1 MPRIRRVATPESF
14 SDADPPTVSICNK
27 GDILIHISDSHAQ
40 ADHYYRC
47 SREVLRRT
55 SEYFNVLLDPVKFS
69 EGIAV
74 EERIQDLTRRY
85 DSTATIP
92 ASELPKVVVSDVGDI
107 PKAYNS
113 SSTVIRLFFEI
124 LHDPS
129 TPWPV
134 PRAQSVNLIA
144 LLSIIADRFD
154 CLNTTAEYLRRQ
166 GLETALLKARKSA
179 TAHKTELDNRQRLL
193 AGSLFGFPEWVRQCS
208 AALIIDGTRKQV
220 VTNIH
225 SSEDEE
231 RGRDE
236 ALWWRLPGG
245 IEGTFL
251 SSKLDMSA
259 DHSTEELEARRN
271 YVLDT
276 LSSIQKHFID
286 LYISRQPQC
295 RLGYSSSPQC
305 DSYQLGEMVRFF
317 CRKGTL
323 RFESCFDS
331 ARDCEEVEPY
341 TGNLNDVIAK
351 LKECPSYQIDGN
363 HYHCGLRNR
372 LMNILEGNRPLRPS
386 QAGICLGCWQEDKS
400 GESWL
405 ENPTG
410 GTWAHSAGESG
421 EWVYGRGCRAHR
433 DIKAMYTAAK
443 RDWTPVT

>member
-1 MPRIRRVATPESF
+1 MPRIRRVATPEPL
-14 SDADPPTVSICNK
+14 SDADQSTVSICNK
-27 GDILIHISDSHAQ
+27 GDILIHIGYSHAQ

-47 SREVLRRT
+47 SREVLRRI

-74 EERIQDLTRRY
+74 EARIQDLTRQY
-85 DSTATIP
+85 NDTATIP

-107 PKAYNS
+107 PKGYNS
-113 SSTVIRLFFEI
+113 SGTVIRLFFEI

-166 GLETALLKARKSA
+166 GLETTLLKARKSA
-179 TAHKTELDNRQRLL
+179 TAHNTELDNRQRLL

-208 AALIIDGTRKQV
+208 AALIIDGTRKQAM
-220 VTNIH
+220 NGLH

-231 RGRDE
+231 RERDE

-245 IEGTFL
+245 IEGTFQL
-251 SSKLDMSA
+251 ARLDRSA
-259 DHSTEELEARRN
+259 DHGTEELEARRN

-276 LSSIQKHFID
+276 LSSIQKYFVD

-331 ARDCEEVEPY
+331 ARDCGEVEPY

-372 LMNILEGNRPLRPS
+372 LMVILEGHRPLRPS
-386 QAGICLGCWQEDKS
+386 QAGICLDCWQQNKS
-400 GESWL
+400 RESWL

-410 GTWAHSAGESG
+410 GTWVHNAGESG
-421 EWVYGRGCRAHR
+421 DMVYGRGCRAHR
-433 DIKAMYTAAK
+433 EIKAMYTAVK
-443 RDWTPVT
+443 RDWTPDT

>member
-1 MPRIRRVATPESF
+1 MPRIRRVATPEPF
-14 SDADPPTVSICNK
+14 SEADPSTVSICNK
-27 GDILIHISDSHAQ
+27 GDILIHIGDSHAR

-69 EGIAV
+69 EGITIEA
-74 EERIQDLTRRY
+74 RIQDLTRQY
-85 DSTATIP
+85 NDTATIP

-107 PKAYNS
+107 PKGCNS
-113 SSTVIRLFFEI
+113 SGTVIRLFFEI

-129 TPWPV
+129 TLWPV
-134 PRAQSVNLIA
+134 LRAQSVNLIA
-144 LLSIIADRFD
+144 LLSIVADRFD
-154 CLNTTAEYLRRQ
+154 CLNITAEYLRRQ
-166 GLETALLKARKSA
+166 GLENFLKGRKSA
-179 TAHKTELDNRQRLL
+179 TAHKTELDNRQMLL
-193 AGSLFGFPEWVRQCS
+193 AGLLFGFPEWVRQFS
-208 AALIIDGTRKQV
+208 AALIIDGTKRAI
-220 VTNIH
+220 TSLH

-231 RGRDE
+231 RERDE

-251 SSKLDMSA
+251 LGKLDRSA
-259 DHSTEELEARRN
+259 DHLTEELEARRS

-276 LSSIQKHFID
+276 LSSIQKHFVD

-341 TGNLNDVIAK
+341 TGNLNDVTAK
-351 LKECPSYQIDGN
+351 LKECPSYQIDSN

-372 LMNILEGNRPLRPS
+372 LMKILEGNRPLRPS
-386 QAGICLGCWQEDKS
+386 QASICLDCWQENKS
-400 GESWL
+400 KESWL

-410 GTWAHSAGESG
+410 GVWAHNAGESG
-421 EWVYGRGCRAHR
+421 EWVYGRGCQAHR
-433 DIKAMYTAAK
+433 EIKAMYTAVK